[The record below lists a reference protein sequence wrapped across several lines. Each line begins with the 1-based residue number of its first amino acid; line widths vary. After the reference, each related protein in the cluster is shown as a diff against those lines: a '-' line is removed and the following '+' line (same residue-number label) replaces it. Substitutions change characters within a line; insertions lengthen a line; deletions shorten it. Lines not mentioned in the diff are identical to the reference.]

1 MSNVMPV
8 SFLFFFLPQ
17 MLSNSLQ
24 PILLAKVVMVSE
36 VIRVG
41 ECFFFGVSEWVG
53 ERESLPNQP
62 ETFSSQSQNHLKLK

>member
-36 VIRVG
+36 VIECVGVG
-41 ECFFFGVSEWVG
+41 ECFFFLE
-53 ERESLPNQP
+53 
-62 ETFSSQSQNHLKLK
+62 